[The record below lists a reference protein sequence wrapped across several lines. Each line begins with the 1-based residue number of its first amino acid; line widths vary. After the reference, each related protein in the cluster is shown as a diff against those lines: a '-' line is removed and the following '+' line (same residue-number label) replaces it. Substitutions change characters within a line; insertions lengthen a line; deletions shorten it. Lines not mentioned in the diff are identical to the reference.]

1 MKVYL
6 ELVVAP
12 DGQKDLSNPHPSCGA
27 VGLAIGT
34 PHSGLEPE
42 EEGFRL

>member
-27 VGLAIGT
+27 VGLAIGA

-42 EEGFRL
+42 EENFRL